1 MVVNSTDSKCMEAN
15 INENLFESCA
25 NYCPFE
31 CDSVNYLTSTSFSD
45 YPSRTATKVLLD
57 SSNHL
62 ANLLAQGGDI
72 ASEILKV
79 NVFYES
85 MSYEHLNDSAA
96 LTLVNLLGGL
106 GGSLG
111 NPGFLILDFLY

>member
-1 MVVNSTDSKCMEAN
+1 
-15 INENLFESCA
+15 
-25 NYCPFE
+25 
-31 CDSVNYLTSTSFSD
+31 
-45 YPSRTATKVLLD
+45 VLLD